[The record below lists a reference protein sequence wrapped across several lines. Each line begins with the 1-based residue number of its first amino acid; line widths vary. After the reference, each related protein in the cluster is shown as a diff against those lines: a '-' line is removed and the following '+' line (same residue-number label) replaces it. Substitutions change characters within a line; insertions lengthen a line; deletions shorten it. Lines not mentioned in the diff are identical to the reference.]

1 MPVFYEI
8 VAAVNL
14 EKCFS
19 FFRPKLFTAL
29 RKYTTHDFTADLGAG
44 VTVGIVALPL
54 ALALGIASIP
64 ADKLGPE
71 WPSPPAIGLYTAI
84 IAGFLISLLG
94 GSRVAIGGPTGAFVG
109 IVFATA
115 ATYGFANLL
124 ICTLMAGV
132 MLIFMG
138 VARMGSMIKFI
149 PFPVTTGFTTGIA
162 IILFSTQVKD
172 FLGLTLENVPSDFV
186 LKMIALTKSL
196 QSVNGQALAM
206 AIGVLALLVWWP
218 DKWARRVPAS
228 IVAVLA
234 GTAVAAVFQLDVE
247 TIGTRFGEIPR
258 NLPTPHLPEFDFSK
272 LKELIRPA
280 FTIALL
286 AAIESLLCCV
296 VADGMT
302 DERHDSN
309 TELVAQG
316 VANIG
321 SAMIG
326 GIPATG
332 AIART
337 ATNVRS
343 GARTPVAGII
353 HALTLLA
360 IVLIAAPWAK
370 HIPLAVLAGVLVYI
384 AARMGEWHQ
393 FTRLWKWPKSDAVV
407 FLAAFSLTVLADLTV
422 AVEVGLVLAA
432 LLFVKRVS
440 ETTQIAKM
448 AEAHF
453 DEPEDRAAGVKA
465 PDGVIVFSVFGAFFF
480 GAVDKLETALAQ
492 VQQEPSVLVLRMR
505 QVLAMD
511 ASGLDAL
518 EDLHDKLL
526 KKGRHLLLVGPHA
539 QPLLMMSKAGFIE
552 KVGQTNVCGDLT
564 EAYARAN
571 ELMQPK

>member
-172 FLGLTLENVPSDFV
+172 FLGLTLENVPADFV
-186 LKMIALTKSL
+186 PKMIALAKSL
-196 QSVNGQALAM
+196 PSVNGQALAM

-258 NLPTPHLPEFDFSK
+258 NLPTPHLPDFDFSK

-448 AEAHF
+448 AEANF

>member
-172 FLGLTLENVPSDFV
+172 FLGLTLENVPADFV
-186 LKMIALTKSL
+186 PKMIALAKSL
-196 QSVNGQALAM
+196 PSVNGQALAM

-258 NLPTPHLPEFDFSK
+258 NLPTPHLPDFDFSK

>member
-1 MPVFYEI
+1 M
-8 VAAVNL
+8 NL

-186 LKMIALTKSL
+186 LKMIALAKSL
-196 QSVNGQALAM
+196 PSVNGQALAM

-258 NLPTPHLPEFDFSK
+258 NLPTPHLPEFDFSQ

-286 AAIESLLCCV
+286 AAIESLLSCV

-440 ETTQIAKM
+440 ETTQISKM

-492 VQQEPSVLVLRMR
+492 VQQEPRVLVLRMR

>member
-172 FLGLTLENVPSDFV
+172 FLGLTLENVPADFV
-186 LKMIALTKSL
+186 PKMIALAKSL

-228 IVAVLA
+228 IVAVLT

-258 NLPTPHLPEFDFSK
+258 NLPTPHLPDFDFSK

-448 AEAHF
+448 AEANF

>member
-94 GSRVAIGGPTGAFVG
+94 GSRVAIGGPPGAFVG

-172 FLGLTLENVPSDFV
+172 FLGLTLENVPADFV
-186 LKMIALTKSL
+186 PKMIALAKSL
-196 QSVNGQALAM
+196 PSVNGQALAM

-258 NLPTPHLPEFDFSK
+258 NLPTPHLPDFDFSK